1 MTLVLMQSELVIFGC
16 RYDSIPL
23 MNQTIDA
30 KNLFKKLA
38 NKVSAISRSFIA
50 TPSYGYAF
58 AA

>member
-1 MTLVLMQSELVIFGC
+1 MQLELVVFGC
-16 RYDSIPL
+16 RYDSIPC

-38 NKVSAISRSFIA
+38 NKVSAISRSFVA